1 MGWMRATD
9 RGPGEMDGCW
19 RMWGCGQSAAHR
31 LDLDE
36 EILGMQTEPW
46 PWPTL
51 VFAIVSVPQF
61 PYLQHGITAMAPILS
76 TL

>member
-1 MGWMRATD
+1 
-9 RGPGEMDGCW
+9 MDGCW

-36 EILGMQTEPW
+36 EILDVQTEPW

-61 PYLQHGITAMAPILS
+61 PYLQKGSQQWLPSCPPYDTVAS
-76 TL
+76 TSHTDVT